1 MDINTIVLSDGTII
15 ALRPA
20 VESDYPFIAATAL
33 KGLYYGCSF
42 WRRMEQE
49 TFFSAYKQILF
60 SRCVNPKTKVRIACD
75 KDDTDLIRGYAI
87 LQDNVLHWVHVKQE
101 WRHLGLGKALTAG
114 CDTMSQMSD
123 KAESWALLFNPFLL

>member
-1 MDINTIVLSDGTII
+1 LDINTIVLSDGTF
-15 ALRPA
+15 LEVRPA

-60 SRCVNPKTKVRIACD
+60 SRCVNPKTRVLIACD
-75 KDDTDLIRGYAI
+75 LDDKDLIRGYVI
-87 LQDNVLHWVHVKQE
+87 KQDNVLHWVHVKQE
-101 WRHLGLGKALTAG
+101 WRHLGLGRILTAG

-123 KAESWALLFNPFLL
+123 KAESWSLTFNPFML